1 MRLIILLAILASVFP
16 DTGHAHGCVRK
27 KRTRRLY
34 GYASWYGP
42 NFLNKL
48 TANGEKFDPAKFT
61 AAHRKLPF
69 GTYVRVTRL
78 DSQKSII
85 VRIND
90 RGPYK
95 WRRIID
101 LTTAAA
107 EKLDMIEIGIA
118 RVRVDVLGKN
128 PPENYSE
135 RKDDGADTNSEACP
149 ETPQQE

>member
-1 MRLIILLAILASVFP
+1 MRLIILLAIFASVFP
-16 DTGHAHGCVRK
+16 GTARAHSSTRRK
-27 KRTRRLY
+27 KTRRLY

-42 NFLNKL
+42 RFEGKP
-48 TANGEKFDPAKFT
+48 TASGEKFDLAKFT

-101 LTTAAA
+101 LTPAAA
-107 EKLDMIEIGIA
+107 EKFDMIEIGIT

-135 RKDDGADTNSEACP
+135 HKGDGANTNGGAYP